1 MDSRR
6 LNDISL
12 LIIQAAIE
20 VHRTLGPGLLE
31 NVYRA
36 CMMYELRQRNL
47 SVVAEQMV
55 PICYKDVII
64 EGSYRLDLLVGD
76 EVVLEI
82 KSVEVVLPVHHAQ
95 LLSYLR
101 LTKKPL
107 GLLINFN
114 VPVLVKGVKRIMN
127 GCEAA
132 ALRSKQSNT
141 EDSGPT

>member
-1 MDSRR
+1 M
-6 LNDISL
+6 I
-12 LIIQAAIE
+12 
-20 VHRTLGPGLLE
+20 
-31 NVYRA
+31 
-36 CMMYELRQRNL
+36 YELRHRDL
-47 SVVAEQMV
+47 GVVAEQMV
-55 PICYKDVII
+55 PICYKNVVI
-64 EGSYRLDLLVGD
+64 EGWYRLDLLVGD

-114 VPVLVKGVKRIMN
+114 VPVLVKGVKRVMN
-127 GCEAA
+127 GCESA

-141 EDSGPT
+141 ADSGPT